1 MRKGNCHFMAFKK
14 AKIWIPVLQLQVYLI
29 SLFPNFDCKFLL
41 FVFFQFTEI
50 ADKAITGIIGKN

>member
-1 MRKGNCHFMAFKK
+1 MRKGNCLHFMAFKNQK
-14 AKIWIPVLQLQVYLI
+14 SEFQFCSYLI

-41 FVFFQFTEI
+41 FVFLQFAAI